1 MKWIVRSIVILVFV
15 QLVACNTAFEDIP
28 HFVTQVEDG
37 NTLVLK
43 NGLKVHLIGVEANR
57 QSQEYLEHKVLH
69 RKVKVVFD
77 RSNYPEITPET
88 EEVWAYVI
96 SETGQHL
103 NAKMLQE
110 GLAGVNDQFLS
121 DSLSAFSGYSTRAS
135 SQPVDDRMPDAGPL
149 RERTFKPSLPSLE
162 PKTDFASFA
171 DLVEYAEQAVFLVLG
186 RNEKGRTVSQG
197 TGFFIEESGLAI
209 SNHHVFE
216 GGVEW
221 MIRTKDGNRYRV
233 TEIIESNKEFDYILF
248 RVELGE
254 NRKNFPYL
262 KAADDVPRKG
272 TDIFVLGNPRGL
284 ESTITRGIVSAIR
297 DQGEKQA
304 VIQIDAAISPGSSGS
319 PVMNMDGQ
327 VVGVATYKARN
338 CESCNFAMNIKLLGF

>member
-1 MKWIVRSIVILVFV
+1 MKWICKILGVLIFV
-15 QLVACNTAFEDIP
+15 QLVGCNTAFEDIP
-28 HFVTQVEDG
+28 HFVNQVEDG

-43 NGLKVHLIGVEANR
+43 NGMKVHLIGVEANR

-69 RKVKVVFD
+69 RKVKLVFD
-77 RSNYPEITPET
+77 RSNYPDVTPGT
-88 EEVWAYVI
+88 DEVWAYVI

-110 GLAGVNDQFLS
+110 GLAGINDQYLT
-121 DSLSAFSGYSTRAS
+121 DSLMAFSGYSTLTA
-135 SQPVDDRMPDAGPL
+135 SQPVENQMPESGPL
-149 RERTFKPSLPSLE
+149 KERKFTPKLPELE
-162 PKTDFASFA
+162 PKTDFASLA

-209 SNHHVFE
+209 SNHHVFD

-221 MIRTKDGNRYRV
+221 MVRTKDGNRYRV

-254 NRKNFPYL
+254 NQHFPYL
-262 KAADDVPRKG
+262 QAAEEVPRKG

-284 ESTITRGIVSAIR
+284 ESTITRGVVSAIR

-319 PVMNMDGQ
+319 PVMNMDGR

>member
-1 MKWIVRSIVILVFV
+1 MKWICRILVGLLFV
-15 QLVACNTAFEDIP
+15 QLTACNTAFEDIP
-28 HFVTQVEDG
+28 HFVSQVEDG

-43 NGLKVHLIGVEANR
+43 NGMKVHLIGVEANR

-69 RKVKVVFD
+69 RKVTLVFD
-77 RSNYPEITPET
+77 RSNYPEVKPGT

-96 SETGQHL
+96 SETGKHL
-103 NAKMLQE
+103 NATMLRE
-110 GLAGVNDQFLS
+110 GLAGMNEQFLT
-121 DSLSAFSGYSTRAS
+121 DSLMAFSGYSTLTAH
-135 SQPVDDRMPDAGPL
+135 QPAMERMPDAGPL
-149 RERTFKPSLPSLE
+149 KERTFTPRLPETE
-162 PKTDFASFA
+162 PKTEFTSFV

-197 TGFFIEESGLAI
+197 TGFFIEESGLAV

-221 MIRTKDGNRYRV
+221 MIRTKSGNRYKV
-233 TEIIESNKEFDYILF
+233 SEIIESNKEFDYILF

-254 NRKNFPYL
+254 NKSFPYL
-262 KAADDVPRKG
+262 KAAEEVPRKG

-319 PVMNMDGQ
+319 PVMNMDGR